1 MAKVHINTSN
11 YPGDSQKRLKYLF
24 PSGIEGIFTKEF
36 MTKYTEYQNLQDF
49 LMSINCDMSIQ
60 ENTDDLD
67 NGKYDEA
74 IKKQTEFHSWE
85 VMLNQACQEAFDPK

>member
-1 MAKVHINTSN
+1 
-11 YPGDSQKRLKYLF
+11 
-24 PSGIEGIFTKEF
+24 
-36 MTKYTEYQNLQDF
+36 
-49 LMSINCDMSIQ
+49 MSIKCDMSIQ